1 MTAYPKNDRLDA
13 PRPVFTAGVR
23 RPSLRFRAMLAGCCF
38 AVLLLMPALD
48 QWLHLS
54 VRFQSTEKRALAA
67 RPELHFPHV
76 KTFVRDYEQYFNE
89 NFGWRNAL
97 FYAYSRWKLNILGQ
111 SPLPEKVVIGK
122 NGWFYPGN
130 YFAGIVDQ
138 HRGISPLQ
146 PQELRAINNRLT
158 YYQKQLARQG
168 TKLYVMVVPDS
179 YTMYPEYLPDDIRR
193 ADSLSN
199 LDRLSTYLKKKSAV
213 PLIDIRPAL
222 GVAKKERPIY
232 CQTDTHWNDFGSLIG
247 SLAMVDRL
255 RLDFPQLTDPCPTDY
270 RISPKPGVGGDLTTM
285 MALHSAYRDSISY
298 AITPTAGLVARQT
311 MNIPNPEMNLPSSR
325 FVGPSPA
332 MPRLLFIGDSFSYS
346 MNQFVPQYFGESFL
360 VRSNR
365 LNMALARAEHA
376 DIVVVEIVERNLRK
390 LADL

>member
-1 MTAYPKNDRLDA
+1 MTVYPKNDRFDA
-13 PRPVFTAGVR
+13 PKPVFAAGVR

-38 AVLLLMPALD
+38 ALLLLMPALD

-54 VRFQSTEKRALAA
+54 ARFQSTEKRALAA
-67 RPELHFPHV
+67 RPELHLPHV

-111 SPLPEKVVIGK
+111 SPLPEKVVVGK

-130 YFAGIVDQ
+130 HFAKIVDQ
-138 HRGISPLQ
+138 HRGVSPLL
-146 PQELRAINNRLT
+146 PHELRAINNRLT

-179 YTMYPEYLPDDIRR
+179 YTIYPEYLPDEIRR

-199 LDRLSTYLKKKSAV
+199 LDRLTAYLKKRSAV

-222 GVAKKERPIY
+222 GVAKKERPVY

-247 SLAMVDRL
+247 SLAMVERL

-270 RISPKPGVGGDLTTM
+270 RISLKPGVGGDLTTM
-285 MALHSAYRDSISY
+285 MALHSAYRDSVDYTIR
-298 AITPTAGLVARQT
+298 PVPRLVARQT
-311 MNIPNPEMNLPSSR
+311 MNLPNPEMNLPSSR

-365 LNMALARAEHA
+365 LDMALVRAEHA